1 MEIQVSMFMNK
12 KHSRVLL
19 LMASLL
25 LFFGGAAMLFTDAQP
40 VTAEPA
46 AQLPT
51 VAMATVTSSPYGPFF
66 TCLEQ
71 VLGFCRVRTG
81 PSSAFYSVTGILSY
95 QQQAPAKGR
104 NGDWVY
110 IMVDFGDGHG
120 WVYGP
125 LGSVTGGALPIIEPP
140 PTETPRVT
148 ATIDATLAAQ
158 FITTPEFTRLPT
170 FTSAPTIAIP
180 KFSDEAGGGSLPIGW
195 VILFVG
201 LLGIILGV
209 LSLIQGR

>member
-1 MEIQVSMFMNK
+1 MK
-12 KHSRVLL
+12 KKYSRILL
-19 LMASLL
+19 LVTSLA
-25 LFFGGAAMLFTDAQP
+25 LFLSGVAMLFANPRPAAAQ
-40 VTAEPA
+40 PA

-51 VAMATVTSSPYGPFF
+51 VSMATVTSTPFGPYI
-66 TCLEQ
+66 TVNLDQ
-71 VLGFCRVRTG
+71 AQINVRSG
-81 PSSAFYSVTGILSY
+81 PSTLYPKVGVLLAGQT
-95 QQQAPAKGR
+95 APAKGR
-104 NGDWVY
+104 NGDWILIEYAGVPT
-110 IMVDFGDGHG
+110 GTA

-125 LGSVTGGALPIIEPP
+125 LITVTGGALPIVEPP
-140 PTETPRVT
+140 PTPTPLVT

-201 LLGIILGV
+201 LLGIILGL
-209 LSLIQGR
+209 LSLFQGR